1 MKLGFKFQKETSTL
15 QRKRDKE
22 WLNGRFREWENRR
35 CDENN
40 KTNKILHT
48 RAGKGRRKSTNSIR
62 DIKGNRLNKLLT
74 KLELWKKYSNDF
86 PKLVKKYFFN

>member
-1 MKLGFKFQKETSTL
+1 MKLGFKSQKETSTL

-48 RAGKGRRKSTNSIR
+48 RTGKGRRKSTNRIK
-62 DIKGNRLNKLLT
+62 DNKGNRLNKLLT
-74 KLELWKKYSNDF
+74 KLE
-86 PKLVKKYFFN
+86 